1 MKRTMISLL
10 LAFSMMGFCLVLAV
24 NELTTDTQP
33 VTHYKPAYVESFTV
47 GSSER
52 LQIRKVY
59 VLAPED
65 SPKGISTNSF
75 QECGCTFC
83 LTELSKKQMG
93 RFDVYTAV
101 FMETDAPS

>member
-24 NELTTDTQP
+24 KELKVSRQATPCYRP
-33 VTHYKPAYVESFTV
+33 VCVESYTT
-47 GSSER
+47 GSLDR

-59 VLAPED
+59 VLAPGD
-65 SPKGISTNSF
+65 TPMGISTSSF
-75 QECGCTFC
+75 QEYGCTFC
-83 LTELSKKQMG
+83 LTELAKERMG

-101 FMETDAPS
+101 FTETDDLS